1 MLLRFGLL
9 VALGLLSVGLA
20 GHAPAAT
27 FTLTTGESLEGEPIS
42 FNAQGM
48 VVKRPDGS
56 FAPRVAWTN
65 LTETVM
71 KELAK
76 NPKAKPFV
84 EPFVDIEE
92 PETAKKRIEIKPK
105 PVPRL
110 DRPNA
115 KAGLGALFSSPLSL
129 TLFLLLYASNIYA
142 AYEISVFRNH
152 ATGLVCGIA
161 AVAPVIGPIVFLC
174 MPPRLPKSHD
184 ELAAESMAAHLSEE
198 EREAL
203 AQAEAQPAHAAGGHD
218 PAQAAAPAD
227 KKQTQITVYQRGQTT
242 FNRRFFET
250 KFAGFL
256 RMVPGDAERGK
267 VIYVKSA
274 RGEHVGTRISRIQP
288 NEIYLQV
295 TKGEATSDIIIP
307 FNDIQEV
314 QVRPK
319 EA

>member
-1 MLLRFGLL
+1 VCAGDAVLGRIRIGFRR
-9 VALGLLSVGLA
+9 VAASDGHDLDPVGLA
-20 GHAPAAT
+20 RG
-27 FTLTTGESLEGEPIS
+27 GEDL
-42 FNAQGM
+42 
-48 VVKRPDGS
+48 VVD
-56 FAPRVAWTN
+56 PR
-65 LTETVM
+65 
-71 KELAK
+71 
-76 NPKAKPFV
+76 
-84 EPFVDIEE
+84 
-92 PETAKKRIEIKPK
+92 R
-105 PVPRL
+105 
-110 DRPNA
+110 
-115 KAGLGALFSSPLSL
+115 
-129 TLFLLLYASNIYA
+129 
-142 AYEISVFRNH
+142 
-152 ATGLVCGIA
+152 
-161 AVAPVIGPIVFLC
+161 
-174 MPPRLPKSHD
+174 
-184 ELAAESMAAHLSEE
+184 
-198 EREAL
+198 RE
-203 AQAEAQPAHAAGGHD
+203 QAEAQPAHAAGGHD

-227 KKQTQITVYQRGQTT
+227 KKQTQIAVYQRGQTT